1 MNDIGQ
7 TIISS
12 TDKIKQFNA
21 EFKSFTNDKYLILGA
36 AAVCIGF
43 ATKDAIEG
51 ILNQALLPI
60 LKILANASPLY
71 LLFQYVKAKTSKAP
85 IIYALID
92 KLGLVIWI
100 LIVWFL
106 IIFVSYILFKKV
118 LSVDLVSQPISLI
131 QSGTHEYIIK
141 SNENDKKIEF

>member
-1 MNDIGQ
+1 MNDIGE

-12 TDKIKQFNA
+12 TEKIKKFNN
-21 EFKSFTNDKYLILGA
+21 EFKSFTTDKYLIVGA

-51 ILNQALLPI
+51 IMNQAILPV
-60 LKILANASPLY
+60 LKVLANASPLY
-71 LLFQYVKAKTSKAP
+71 LLFTYIKSKTIKMP
-85 IIYALID
+85 ILHVVLD

-106 IIFVSYILFKKV
+106 IIFVSYILFNKV
-118 LSVDLVSQPISLI
+118 LSVDIVGQPIRFI
-131 QSGTHEYIIK
+131 QTNTNEYILK
-141 SNENDKKIEF
+141 QPSEQQKI